1 MPFKE
6 IVMRSI
12 HLHDVHA
19 PKGPDLFAFSVDGIV
34 CFSIALFSF
43 LVSWAVGGDGFKAN
57 IGGNVAL
64 GVLVGGLVLSA
75 VLAAVT
81 KPEK

>member
-1 MPFKE
+1 MGL
-6 IVMRSI
+6 IQ
-12 HLHDVHA
+12 LHDFHA
-19 PKGPDLFAFSVDGIV
+19 PKGPSLFAFSIGGIA
-34 CFSIALFSF
+34 CFSIALFFF
-43 LVSWAVGGDGFKAN
+43 LVSWAVGGDGFKAT

-64 GVLVGGLVLSA
+64 GVLVAGLVVSA